1 MEEMRC
7 GRMRLMDGVAMKQV
21 GKTVA
26 VLGAWLMVASML
38 LGCVAGGGSR
48 MGGGGMRGG
57 YMGGGYMWPGGLVL
71 LLVVVLVVVLLR
83 RR

>member
-7 GRMRLMDGVAMKQV
+7 GRMRLTDGVDMKHA

-26 VLGAWLMVASML
+26 VVGAWLMVASML

-48 MGGGGMRGG
+48 MGGG

>member
-1 MEEMRC
+1 
-7 GRMRLMDGVAMKQV
+7 MDGVAMKQV

-38 LGCVAGGGSR
+38 LGCVAAGYS
-48 MGGGGMRGG
+48 GMRGG

>member
-1 MEEMRC
+1 
-7 GRMRLMDGVAMKQV
+7 MKHA

-26 VLGAWLMVASML
+26 VVGAWLMVASML
-38 LGCVAGGGSR
+38 LGCVAGGYSR
-48 MGGGGMRGG
+48 MGGD

>member
-1 MEEMRC
+1 
-7 GRMRLMDGVAMKQV
+7 MRLMDGVEMKHV

-26 VLGAWLMVASML
+26 VLGVWLMVASML
-38 LGCVAGGGSR
+38 LGCVAGGYSR
-48 MGGGGMRGG
+48 MGGGMRGG